1 MSPICKKKF
10 WEKFDK
16 MGIMYYISDMK
27 KTLVI
32 QYEVKDDGKLYLDFG
47 NNSKDKINYSEV
59 LSVLVS
65 SVSMA
70 IRIVGE
76 RSSPET
82 EGKVFND
89 VINHLQKEFV
99 NPNSFDD
106 LEVIR

>member
-1 MSPICKKKF
+1 
-10 WEKFDK
+10 
-16 MGIMYYISDMK
+16 MK
-27 KTLVI
+27 NTLVI
-32 QYEVKDDGKLYLDFG
+32 KYEVKDDGKLYLDFG
-47 NNSKDKINYSEV
+47 NDSKDKIDYNMV

-70 IRIVGE
+70 IRVVGK
-76 RSSPET
+76 RSSPEM
-82 EGKVFND
+82 EGKVFSD

>member
-1 MSPICKKKF
+1 
-10 WEKFDK
+10 
-16 MGIMYYISDMK
+16 MK
-27 KTLVI
+27 NTLVI
-32 QYEVKDDGKLYLDFG
+32 KYEVKDDGRLYLDFG
-47 NNSKDKINYSEV
+47 NDSKDKIDYNMV

-70 IRIVGE
+70 IRVVGK
-76 RSSPET
+76 RSSPEM
-82 EGKVFND
+82 EGKVFGD